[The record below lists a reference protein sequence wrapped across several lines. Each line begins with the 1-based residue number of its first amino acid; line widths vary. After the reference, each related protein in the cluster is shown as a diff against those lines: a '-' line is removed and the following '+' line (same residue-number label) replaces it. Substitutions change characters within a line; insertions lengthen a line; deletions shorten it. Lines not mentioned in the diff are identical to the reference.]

1 MRRDIEEIKMMLVQE
16 VVPMEEEA
24 KAIEAGRKE
33 FAKGGFEE
41 WKEVRK
47 RAVS

>member
-1 MRRDIEEIKMMLVQE
+1 MPTKEELK
-16 VVPMEEEA
+16 VVA
-24 KAIEAGRKE
+24 VGRKE
-33 FAKGGFEE
+33 FARGEFED